1 MSKKREVDITRQVA
15 KAQKL
20 EAAAERAQCPEFK
33 TILRQKA
40 AAIRNTYLKGNKM
53 PGLAITILLILL
65 GACSTEQQEFIAA
78 VNKDRAAGAT
88 WHYVGP
94 RDTDPKAQAVPLRCI
109 DPETGQVCDKPFI
122 LWKLK
127 K

>member
-1 MSKKREVDITRQVA
+1 
-15 KAQKL
+15 
-20 EAAAERAQCPEFK
+20 
-33 TILRQKA
+33 
-40 AAIRNTYLKGNKM
+40 M
-53 PGLAITILLILL
+53 PVLSIALLLFLLGML

-94 RDTDPKAQAVPLRCI
+94 SDLDPTSKALPLRCI
-109 DPETGQVCDKPFI
+109 DPESGAVCDEPFI

-127 K
+127 LSP